1 MERAQAHKV
10 GAPFFKLD
18 VPSHDVHHI
27 SASDELLDKSLWD
40 RHGEIV
46 EVRGVGRVAQS
57 PSTTPSRRGSAPPN
71 QPFGVRAIACNPL
84 GMGI

>member
-27 SASDELLDKSLWD
+27 SASDEFLDKGLWD
-40 RHGEIV
+40 RHKEIV
-46 EVRGVGRVAQS
+46 EVRSMGRVAQS

-71 QPFGVRAIACNPL
+71 HPFGVRAIACKPL